1 MILNFPLRDNP
12 FFAKVISIG
21 NTFNGDGIE
30 DGESDSSGYI
40 CQTLGNLDCDEDH
53 KPQCSGLGV
62 IDCTDDCAG
71 TEEEFK
77 MFMTMMEDKDF
88 ETKYPTLAKHKIGN
102 IKKEEENTNGPSDDK
117 GNEMIDEEDMCA
129 KEKKPNERAKFFNEI
144 KKCKD
149 FSDETQAL
157 INMAS
162 GTGGSFGGDTS
173 DPNSLTYVDPSAISN
188 IASIEYD
195 YSDYYDEDEVAEDDE
210 DIGKERRYAEKED
223 DIEIVKEET
232 TNVVEENNIEELNGR
247 ESPVK
252 MNDEDKEILKVE
264 EVIRNGDQ
272 TTNKMKHESKSK
284 EDYYLSLNN
293 LDNVDSK
300 LLTEDEKISLN
311 MIRSVDEEQELNDTN
326 FVEKVR
332 VKTLHLI
339 QKMH

>member
-1 MILNFPLRDNP
+1 M
-12 FFAKVISIG
+12 
-21 NTFNGDGIE
+21 
-30 DGESDSSGYI
+30 
-40 CQTLGNLDCDEDH
+40 
-53 KPQCSGLGV
+53 
-62 IDCTDDCAG
+62 
-71 TEEEFK
+71 
-77 MFMTMMEDKDF
+77 
-88 ETKYPTLAKHKIGN
+88 
-102 IKKEEENTNGPSDDK
+102 KKEKENTNGSSDDK

>member
-1 MILNFPLRDNP
+1 MGMEIFKEILNFPLRDNP

-21 NTFNGDGIE
+21 DTFNGDGIE

-149 FSDETQAL
+149 FSYETQNL
-157 INMAS
+157 ITMAS
-162 GTGGSFGGDTS
+162 GTGGKILVQKDFG
-173 DPNSLTYVDPSAISN
+173 Y
-188 IASIEYD
+188 
-195 YSDYYDEDEVAEDDE
+195 
-210 DIGKERRYAEKED
+210 KK
-223 DIEIVKEET
+223 
-232 TNVVEENNIEELNGR
+232 
-247 ESPVK
+247 
-252 MNDEDKEILKVE
+252 
-264 EVIRNGDQ
+264 
-272 TTNKMKHESKSK
+272 
-284 EDYYLSLNN
+284 
-293 LDNVDSK
+293 
-300 LLTEDEKISLN
+300 
-311 MIRSVDEEQELNDTN
+311 
-326 FVEKVR
+326 F
-332 VKTLHLI
+332 
-339 QKMH
+339 